1 LANAF
6 MVAAE
11 FAFAKVRPTSLEAL
25 ARSGDPKAE
34 RALAMTRRLDA
45 YLSATQLGITLA
57 SLGLGWLGEPA
68 LADLLTPMLEGLGLS
83 STVIHGISY
92 AVAFGTISLLHI
104 VLGELVPKS
113 IAIQYPELVTRW
125 TGRTLFLFYKLT
137 WPAMWVLNG
146 FSNAVLRLI
155 RVPPPGHSQGKVSAD
170 EIRVIIQ
177 SSFGQ
182 GDETDRKRDLLERVL
197 RGTDRPVRAVMVPR
211 VDMVVLSTDA
221 GPDECIA
228 LVRKH
233 GFSRYPVCE
242 GGDPDEVVGYVHV
255 KDLLSLSGETARVS
269 LLDKKREV
277 LFVPETAKVGD
288 LLSEFQLTSTPFAVV
303 VDEYGGT
310 DGLVTVED
318 VVEEMVG
325 EIHDE
330 HDSER
335 PRIVEREDGTFSVDA
350 KVIMGELD
358 LPDLDLDEDSEDQTI
373 GGYVVE
379 QLGRLA
385 RPGDTVRCGGYDL
398 RVEIARRRRIRRVS
412 IRRRPESEPPPEDN

>member
-1 LANAF
+1 
-6 MVAAE
+6 
-11 FAFAKVRPTSLEAL
+11 
-25 ARSGDPKAE
+25 
-34 RALAMTRRLDA
+34 
-45 YLSATQLGITLA
+45 
-57 SLGLGWLGEPA
+57 
-68 LADLLTPMLEGLGLS
+68 
-83 STVIHGISY
+83 
-92 AVAFGTISLLHI
+92 
-104 VLGELVPKS
+104 
-113 IAIQYPELVTRW
+113 
-125 TGRTLFLFYKLT
+125 
-137 WPAMWVLNG
+137 
-146 FSNAVLRLI
+146 
-155 RVPPPGHSQGKVSAD
+155 
-170 EIRVIIQ
+170 
-177 SSFGQ
+177 
-182 GDETDRKRDLLERVL
+182 
-197 RGTDRPVRAVMVPR
+197 
-211 VDMVVLSTDA
+211 
-221 GPDECIA
+221 
-228 LVRKH
+228 
-233 GFSRYPVCE
+233 
-242 GGDPDEVVGYVHV
+242 
-255 KDLLSLSGETARVS
+255 VS